1 MDKKLH
7 ETTNLCVE
15 IMTSKR
21 QVKGK
26 YWAQRCSPSTP
37 MTLQVLLPL
46 ALSLC
51 KRMTAPFI
59 AMGTL
64 LITLSLL

>member
-15 IMTSKR
+15 IMKSKR
-21 QVKGK
+21 QLKGK
-26 YWAQRCSPSTP
+26 CWAQRCSPCTP
-37 MTLQVLLPL
+37 MTYQVLLPL

-51 KRMTAPFI
+51 KRMTPQFI
-59 AMGTL
+59 ALGTL

>member
-15 IMTSKR
+15 IMKSKR
-21 QVKGK
+21 QLKGK
-26 YWAQRCSPSTP
+26 CWAQRCSPYTP
-37 MTLQVLLPL
+37 MTYQVLLPL

-51 KRMTAPFI
+51 KRMTPSFI
-59 AMGTL
+59 IWGHC
-64 LITLSLL
+64 